1 MSRAIPFFGDR
12 LKIHLPVIFMST
24 TGSQGFVPQPNM
36 IIYCI
41 QTTRW
46 SCSPRICWNCLN
58 CLVPETRVSHTD
70 IPYLV
75 LLYFC
80 FDLKTSM
87 SLNMCHVRVASNG
100 LIAGPS
106 QLRRKIRMDMT
117 EFCKCDDH
125 PAWYGFDRNYGIAT
139 VGTTKGSNNSFS
151 QTNRILLFSLFG
163 CSYMP

>member
-46 SCSPRICWNCLN
+46 SCSPRMCWNYLN

-106 QLRRKIRMDMT
+106 QLRRKNPDGHDGILQVRWSSSLIRVW
-117 EFCKCDDH
+117 
-125 PAWYGFDRNYGIAT
+125 PQLRYSNGRNHKRI
-139 VGTTKGSNNSFS
+139 KQQFF
-151 QTNRILLFSLFG
+151 TN
-163 CSYMP
+163 Y